1 MSDSKIRIENGVRVA
16 DVFVGDKSYVV
27 KAKKVKE
34 LREIM
39 QKITKDKNLQTEG
52 DAVENIDK
60 LVKMCKLMFP
70 EINPDDIDNAYMSQL
85 VELTNLWQELN
96 FSELEMEGSST

>member
-1 MSDSKIRIENGVRVA
+1 
-16 DVFVGDKSYVV
+16 
-27 KAKKVKE
+27 
-34 LREIM
+34 
-39 QKITKDKNLQTEG
+39 
-52 DAVENIDK
+52 
-60 LVKMCKLMFP
+60 MFP

>member
-70 EINPDDIDNAYMSQL
+70 DINPDDIDNAYMSQL

>member
-1 MSDSKIRIENGVRVA
+1 
-16 DVFVGDKSYVV
+16 
-27 KAKKVKE
+27 
-34 LREIM
+34 M

-52 DAVENIDK
+52 DAAENIDK

-85 VELTNLWQELN
+85 MELTNLWQELN
-96 FSELEMEGSST
+96 FSELRTEGSST

>member
-16 DVFVGDKSYVV
+16 DVFVGDKSYVI

>member
-34 LREIM
+34 LREII

>member
-34 LREIM
+34 LREIV

>member
-52 DAVENIDK
+52 GAVENIDK

>member
-70 EINPDDIDNAYMSQL
+70 EINPDDIDNTYMSQL

>member
-16 DVFVGDKSYVV
+16 DVFVGDKSYIV

>member
-1 MSDSKIRIENGVRVA
+1 MSDGKIRIENGVRVA
-16 DVFVGDKSYVV
+16 DLFVGDKSYVV

>member
-1 MSDSKIRIENGVRVA
+1 MSDSKIRIENGVSVA

>member
-1 MSDSKIRIENGVRVA
+1 MSDGKIRIENGVRVA

>member
-1 MSDSKIRIENGVRVA
+1 MSDGKIRIENGVRVA

-96 FSELEMEGSST
+96 FSELEIEGSST